1 MVEKKLLPSILN
13 ANFWNLGE
21 LVRAT
26 LEGGADGLHMD
37 VMDGHFVPNL
47 TFGPMVVG
55 AVSKKVQTFIDS
67 HLMIENPSQYI
78 PEFVK
83 NGSDAISVHWETER
97 HLHRTVSLIKELG
110 SLAGVVINPATPVE
124 FLEEILPFVDY
135 VLVMS
140 VNPGFGG
147 QKFIETSFRKIEKL
161 KNLLVKLGLENSV
174 AIEVDGGIKLHN
186 VEDVL
191 KAGADWIVVGSAI
204 FSSENPQEVRKN
216 TEKFKE
222 KIEKFKLT

>member
-21 LVRAT
+21 LIKAT

-67 HLMIENPSQYI
+67 HLMIENPTQYI

-83 NGSDAISVHWETER
+83 NGSNAISVHWETEK

-135 VLVMS
+135 ILIMS

-147 QKFIETSFRKIEKL
+147 QRFIGTSLRKIEKL
-161 KNLLVKLGLENSV
+161 KNLLIKLNLEEKV

-204 FSSENPQEVRKN
+204 FSSENPLEVREN

-222 KIEKFKLT
+222 KIEKFT

>member
-1 MVEKKLLPSILN
+1 MGVEKKLLPSILN

-21 LVRAT
+21 LIKAT
-26 LEGGADGLHMD
+26 LKGGADGLHMD
-37 VMDGHFVPNL
+37 IMDGHFVPNL
-47 TFGPMVVG
+47 TFGPKVVG

-83 NGSDAISVHWETER
+83 NGSNAISVHWETER
-97 HLHRTVSLIKELG
+97 HLHRTVSLIKELD

-124 FLEEILPFVDY
+124 FLEEILPFADY

-147 QKFIETSFRKIEKL
+147 QKFIGTSLRKIEKL
-161 KNLLVKLGLENSV
+161 KNLLVKLGLENKVS
-174 AIEVDGGIKLHN
+174 IEVDGGIKLHN

-204 FSSENPQEVRKN
+204 FSSDNPNEVKAN
-216 TEKFKE
+216 TERFKE
-222 KIEKFKLT
+222 RIEKFL

>member
-21 LVRAT
+21 LIRAT

-161 KNLLVKLGLENSV
+161 KNLLVKLGLENSI

-204 FSSENPQEVRKN
+204 FSSENPQEVKEN

-222 KIEKFKLT
+222 KIEKFKLI

>member
-21 LVRAT
+21 LIRAT

-110 SLAGVVINPATPVE
+110 SLAGVVINPATPVD

-147 QKFIETSFRKIEKL
+147 QKFIETSFRKIENL

-204 FSSENPQEVRKN
+204 FSSENPQEVREN

>member
-110 SLAGVVINPATPVE
+110 SLAGVVINPATPVD

-204 FSSENPQEVRKN
+204 FSSENPQEVREN

>member
-1 MVEKKLLPSILN
+1 MGVEKKLLPSILN

-21 LVRAT
+21 LIKAT

-83 NGSDAISVHWETER
+83 NGSHAISVHWETER
-97 HLHRTVSLIKELG
+97 HLHRTVSLIKELD

-124 FLEEILPFVDY
+124 FLEEILPFADY

-147 QKFIETSFRKIEKL
+147 QKFIGTSLRKIEKL
-161 KNLLVKLGLENSV
+161 KNLLVKLGLEDKVS
-174 AIEVDGGIKLHN
+174 IEVDGGIKLHN

-204 FSSENPQEVRKN
+204 FSSDNPNEVRAN
-216 TEKFKE
+216 TERFKE
-222 KIEKFKLT
+222 KIEKFL

>member
-1 MVEKKLLPSILN
+1 MVIERKLLPSILN
-13 ANFWNLGE
+13 ADFWKLGD
-21 LVRAT
+21 LIKAT
-26 LEGGADGLHMD
+26 LENGADGLHMD

-55 AVSKKVQTFIDS
+55 AVSKKIQTFIDS

-83 NGSDAISVHWETER
+83 NGSNAISIHWETEK

-110 SLAGVVINPATPVE
+110 SFAGVVINPATPVE

-135 VLVMS
+135 VLIMS

-147 QKFIETSFRKIEKL
+147 QKFIKTSLRKIEKL
-161 KNLLVKLGLENSV
+161 KNYLVRLGLENKV

-204 FSSENPQEVRKN
+204 FSSNNPREVGEN
-216 TEKFKE
+216 TERFKE
-222 KIEKFKLT
+222 KLLKYK

>member
-1 MVEKKLLPSILN
+1 MEVRKKLLPSILN

-21 LVRAT
+21 LIKAT

-55 AVSKKVQTFIDS
+55 AVSKMVQTFIDS

-83 NGSDAISVHWETER
+83 NGSSAISVHWETER
-97 HLHRTVSLIKELG
+97 HLHRTVSLIKELD

-124 FLEEILPFVDY
+124 FLEEILPFADY

-147 QKFIETSFRKIEKL
+147 QKFIETSLRKIEKL
-161 KNLLVKLGLENSV
+161 KNLLVKLGLENKVS
-174 AIEVDGGIKLHN
+174 IEVDGGIKLHN

-204 FSSENPQEVRKN
+204 FSSDNPNEVKAN
-216 TEKFKE
+216 TERFKE
-222 KIEKFKLT
+222 KIEKFL

>member
-13 ANFWNLGE
+13 ADFWKLGE
-21 LVRAT
+21 LVEAT
-26 LEGGADGLHMD
+26 LRGGADGLHMD
-37 VMDGHFVPNL
+37 IMDGHFVPNL
-47 TFGPMVVG
+47 TFGYGIVG
-55 AVSKKVQTFIDS
+55 NVARRVNTFIDS

-83 NGSDAISVHWETER
+83 SGSTAISVHWETER
-97 HLHRTVSLIKELG
+97 HLHRTVSLIKSLNA
-110 SLAGVVINPATPVE
+110 LAGVVINPANPVE
-124 FLEEILPFVDY
+124 FLEDILPFVDY

-147 QKFIETSFRKIEKL
+147 QKFIPTSLRRIERL
-161 KNLLVKLGLENSV
+161 KNLIAKLGLEGRV
-174 AIEVDGGIKLHN
+174 AVEVDGGIKLDN

-204 FSSENPQEVRKN
+204 FSSNDPEVVEENTKR
-216 TEKFKE
+216 FKE
-222 KIEKFKLT
+222 KILKYTT

>member
-13 ANFWNLGE
+13 ADFWKLGE
-21 LVRAT
+21 LVKAT

-47 TFGPMVVG
+47 TFGPSVVG
-55 AVSKKVQTFIDS
+55 AVAKKVNTFIDS
-67 HLMIENPSQYI
+67 HLMIEEPSRYLE
-78 PEFVK
+78 EFVK
-83 NGSDAISVHWETER
+83 NGSAAISVHWETEN
-97 HLHRTVSLIKELG
+97 HLHRTVSRIRELG

-147 QKFIETSFRKIEKL
+147 QKFIPTSLRKIEKL
-161 KNLLVKLGLENSV
+161 KNLVVELGLEGKV
-174 AIEVDGGIKLHN
+174 AIEVDGGIKLNN

-191 KAGADWIVVGSAI
+191 RAGADWIVVGSAI
-204 FSSENPQEVRKN
+204 FSSDRAEEVKTN
-216 TEKFKE
+216 TERFKE
-222 KIEKFKLT
+222 KLLKFT